1 VYIFPAIGM
10 AVYATRAKLI
20 TDEMFIAAAR
30 AVAEQV
36 TKAELDVG
44 LIYPPQSEILKT
56 ELHAAKRVAE
66 VIFTRGLARVP
77 KPSDIGA
84 FIQSEAYKPEY
95 RSLL

>member
-36 TKAELDVG
+36 TKDELDVG
-44 LIYPPQSEILKT
+44 LIYPPQSTILKT
-56 ELHAAKRVAE
+56 ELQAAQRVAE
-66 VIFTRGLARVP
+66 VIFKCDLARVP
-77 KPSDIGA
+77 QPNDISA
-84 FIQSEAYKPEY
+84 FIQSQTYKPEY
-95 RSLL
+95 PTLI